1 MIQWSLVILLTAFA
15 FFTDIRYRII
25 PNWLTVSSVLAG
37 MIFHII
43 TNGTDGFIFSICGLF
58 LGLFML
64 FLMYVVGALGAG
76 DVKLFAAFGAIAG
89 MEFVMNSLV
98 YALIYAGIIG
108 CIILITQKKLISR
121 MFWVLHIVFS
131 LIIMKEWKV
140 FQSLPQKQ
148 LLRFPFMWAVLPAVI
163 TYGLSMKGFI

>member
-1 MIQWSLVILLTAFA
+1 MVLY
-15 FFTDIRYRII
+15 IRY
-25 PNWLTVSSVLAG
+25 
-37 MIFHII
+37 
-43 TNGTDGFIFSICGLF
+43 
-58 LGLFML
+58 
-64 FLMYVVGALGAG
+64 LMYAVGAIGAG

-108 CIILITQKKLISR
+108 CIILIAQKKLISR
-121 MFWVLHIVFS
+121 LFWVLHIIFS
-131 LIIMKEWKV
+131 LIFMKEWKV

-148 LLRFPFMWAVLPAVI
+148 LLRFPFMWAVLPAVV